1 MKNVKLIYNIS
12 IPVLLIVLA
21 VFVFSERNN
30 NSEQNSNVLNTI
42 LSSETIN
49 NKVPQ
54 SRNIIVRNPDFT
66 VAAEKTI
73 NSVVHVKNTAKAKNS
88 NSLWDLFYGNS
99 DDGTTIGTGSGVIV
113 SSDGYI
119 ITNNHVIENATQI
132 EVTTN
137 DNKSF
142 DAELIG
148 TDQNSDIAVLK
159 INDESRFP
167 YIRFADSD
175 QTKIGEWVLA
185 VGNPFNL
192 TSTVTAGI
200 ISAKSRDLNDYDSKN
215 QSFIQTD
222 AAVNSGNSGGA
233 LVNING
239 DLIGINT
246 AIQSTNAGFI
256 GYSFA
261 VPSNIARKIYEDILE
276 FGDVQR
282 GLLGVTGQSLN
293 SQNSNELGINIT
305 EGFYI
310 NDTDPNMGAHIAG
323 IRKGDI
329 IQQIDNVKINK
340 FADLSGYL
348 NSKRPGDKLNVKI
361 FRNNKSLNISVQL
374 KRSTYVQF
382 YGMQLKDASETELD
396 ELNAENGVKVVINRN
411 GTLFRMGIRSGY
423 ILSEINNTKISNTSE
438 LKSFERS
445 DIFQITFI
453 DLNGEKEKLI
463 FD

>member
-1 MKNVKLIYNIS
+1 MKNLKLIYNFS
-12 IPVLLIVLA
+12 VPVLLIVLA
-21 VFVFSERNN
+21 VFVFTERKENFK
-30 NSEQNSNVLNTI
+30 QNSNVLNTI
-42 LSSETIN
+42 LSSESIN
-49 NKVPQ
+49 NQ
-54 SRNIIVRNPDFT
+54 ATQNRNILTRNPDFT
-66 VAAEKTI
+66 LAAEKTI

-99 DDGTTIGTGSGVIV
+99 DDRTTIGTGSGVIV

-148 TDQNSDIAVLK
+148 TDKNSDIAVLK
-159 INDESRFP
+159 ISDESRFP

-246 AIQSTNAGFI
+246 AIQSNNAGFI

-293 SQNSNELGINIT
+293 TELSNELNLNIT
-305 EGFYI
+305 EGFYV
-310 NDTDPNMGAHIAG
+310 NSTDKSMGAYVAG
-323 IRKGDI
+323 IKEGDVI
-329 IQQIDNVKINK
+329 TKIDNVDIKK
-340 FADLSGYL
+340 FSDLTGYL
-348 NSKRPGDKLNVKI
+348 NSKRPGDVLKVVIK
-361 FRNNKSLNISVQL
+361 RNSSFKTLSVNL

-382 YGMQLKDASETELD
+382 YGMQLKDAT
-396 ELNAENGVKVVINRN
+396 NAKLEENKIENGVVVVVNRN
-411 GTLFRMGIRSGY
+411 GTLYRMGIRAGY
-423 ILSEINNTKISNTSE
+423 ILTEINEQKITSTSE
-438 LKSFERS
+438 LSTFENEN
-445 DIFQITFI
+445 IYQITFI
-453 DLNGEKEKLI
+453 DLNGEKERLI

>member
-1 MKNVKLIYNIS
+1 MKSLKLIYNIFL
-12 IPVLLIVLA
+12 PLLFIGLT
-21 VFVFSERNN
+21 VFVISDRKNN
-30 NSEQNSNVLNTI
+30 TEQKSNVLKTV
-42 LSSETIN
+42 LSSETLN
-49 NKVPQ
+49 NQLPQ
-54 SRNIIVRNPDFT
+54 NRNIIVRNPDFT
-66 VAAEKTI
+66 IAAEKTI

-99 DDGTTIGTGSGVIV
+99 DDRTTIGTGSGVIV

-159 INDESRFP
+159 IKGESRFP

-293 SQNSNELGINIT
+293 SQNSNELGIDVT

-310 NDTDPNMGAHIAG
+310 NGTDPNMGAHIAG

-361 FRNNKSLNISVQL
+361 FRNNKSLSIGVKL

-382 YGMQLKDASETELD
+382 YGMQLKDTTESELK

-423 ILSEINNTKISNTSE
+423 ILSEINNVKISNTSD
-438 LKSFERS
+438 LKSFEREN
-445 DIFQITFI
+445 IFQISFI
-453 DLNGEKEKLI
+453 DLNGEKEKLV

>member
-1 MKNVKLIYNIS
+1 MKNIKLIYNIS
-12 IPVLLIVLA
+12 IPVLIIVLA

-30 NSEQNSNVLNTI
+30 ESEPNSNVLNTI

-49 NKVPQ
+49 NQAPQ
-54 SRNIIVRNPDFT
+54 SRNFIVRNPDFT

-99 DDGTTIGTGSGVIV
+99 DDRTTIGTGSGVIV

-159 INDESRFP
+159 INGESRFP

-293 SQNSNELGINIT
+293 SQNSNELGIDIT

-361 FRNNKSLNISVQL
+361 FRNNKSLNIGVQL

-382 YGMQLKDASETELD
+382 YGMQLKDASESELD
-396 ELNAENGVKVVINRN
+396 ELNAENGIKVVINRN

-423 ILSEINNTKISNTSE
+423 ILTEINNTQISNTSE
-438 LKSFERS
+438 LKSFERA
-445 DIFQITFI
+445 DIFQITFV

>member
-1 MKNVKLIYNIS
+1 MKNLKLIYNFS
-12 IPVLLIVLA
+12 VPVLLIVLA
-21 VFVFSERNN
+21 VFVFTERKENFK
-30 NSEQNSNVLNTI
+30 QNSNVLNTI
-42 LSSETIN
+42 LSSESIN
-49 NKVPQ
+49 NQ
-54 SRNIIVRNPDFT
+54 ATQNRNILTRNPDFT
-66 VAAEKTI
+66 LAAEKTI

-99 DDGTTIGTGSGVIV
+99 DDRTTIGTGSGVIV

-148 TDQNSDIAVLK
+148 TDKNSDIAVLK
-159 INDESRFP
+159 ISDESRFP

-293 SQNSNELGINIT
+293 SQNSNELGIDIT

-361 FRNNKSLNISVQL
+361 FRNNKFLNVGVQL

-382 YGMQLKDASETELD
+382 YGMQLKDVSESELD
-396 ELNAENGVKVVINRN
+396 ELSAENGVKVVINRN

-423 ILSEINNTKISNTSE
+423 ILTEINNTKISNTSE
-438 LKSFERS
+438 LKSFERA
-445 DIFQITFI
+445 DIFQITFV

>member
-1 MKNVKLIYNIS
+1 MRILKIFYIT
-12 IPVLLIVLA
+12 VLVIVVSLIVNITFDRIEQKTNSFNDLEIINT
-21 VFVFSERNN
+21 SGN
-30 NSEQNSNVLNTI
+30 NS
-42 LSSETIN
+42 IN
-49 NKVPQ
+49 QFQDLKIFQ
-54 SRNIIVRNPDFT
+54 NPDFT
-66 VAAEKTI
+66 IAAEKTI
-73 NSVVHVKNTAKAKNS
+73 NSVVHVKNTALNKSS

-99 DDGTTIGTGSGVIV
+99 QQKRTIGTGSGVIV

-119 ITNNHVIENATQI
+119 ITNYHVIDNASSI

-142 DAELIG
+142 SAELIG
-148 TDQNSDIAVLK
+148 YDENSDIAILK
-159 INDESRFP
+159 IDDNIKFP
-167 YIRFADSD
+167 YIIFADSD

-200 ISAKSRDLNDYDSKN
+200 ISAKSRDLSDFDSKN

-233 LVNING
+233 LVNIDG

-246 AIQSTNAGFI
+246 AIQSNNAGFI

-293 SQNSNELGINIT
+293 TELSNELNLNIT
-305 EGFYI
+305 EGFYV
-310 NDTDPNMGAHIAG
+310 NSTDKSMGAYMAG
-323 IRKGDI
+323 IKEGDVI
-329 IQQIDNVKINK
+329 TKIDNVDIKK
-340 FADLSGYL
+340 FSDLTGYL
-348 NSKRPGDKLNVKI
+348 NSKRPGDILKVVIK
-361 FRNNKSLNISVQL
+361 RNSSFKTLSVNL

-382 YGMQLKDASETELD
+382 YGMQLKDATDAKLEE
-396 ELNAENGVKVVINRN
+396 NKIENGVVVVVNRN
-411 GTLFRMGIRSGY
+411 GTLYRMGIRAGY
-423 ILSEINNTKISNTSE
+423 ILTEINEQKITSTSE
-438 LKSFERS
+438 LSSFENEN
-445 DIFQITFI
+445 IYQITFI
-453 DLNGEKEKLI
+453 DLNGEKERLI